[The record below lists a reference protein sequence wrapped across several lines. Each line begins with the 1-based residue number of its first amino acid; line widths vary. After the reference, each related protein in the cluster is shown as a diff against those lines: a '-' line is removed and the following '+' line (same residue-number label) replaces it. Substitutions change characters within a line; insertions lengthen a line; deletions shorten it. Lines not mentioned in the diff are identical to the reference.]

1 MPKRNT
7 RIEDKIMTDKEKDI
21 CKTCKNYWCDFP
33 LPLERYVP
41 HCMVLDK
48 DCMNE
53 KSMDEVVPYPCT
65 KCPFDSYVKDG
76 KS

>member
-1 MPKRNT
+1 
-7 RIEDKIMTDKEKDI
+7 MTDKEKDI

-33 LPLERYVP
+33 LPLDRYVP

-53 KSMDEVVPYPCT
+53 KSMDEVVSYPCT
-65 KCPFDSYVKDG
+65 KCPFDSYVQDD